1 MPLATATPIFDALNA
16 EFIEKGVKVRVL
28 MSRRS
33 PSWKDFI
40 RQSDKVAEKARSDFL
55 AKFKS
60 DNGPA
65 AAGKV
70 IPIQR
75 EGNGRFAKRLNG

>member
-1 MPLATATPIFDALNA
+1 MTLATATPIFDTLNA

-55 AKFKS
+55 SNYKRE
-60 DNGPA
+60 NGPTA
-65 AAGKV
+65 AKV

-75 EGNGRFAKRLNG
+75 DGNGRFAKRLNG